1 MSNII
6 RQKQKETKKFNIW
19 KLQIKKLSALN
30 KTYKE
35 DNIRLQREN
44 YALSNQ
50 FGKLKTLM
58 IETEK
63 QNIFNQIEAQWAME
77 ELVKEND
84 NLKRLLL
91 INHDYTTDIDKKIQ
105 ELEEQERRAEK
116 KKFRMLKLKEEAEQ
130 RLRDSIALAEKK
142 KQEDLD

>member
-1 MSNII
+1 MRSCFIYSYD
-6 RQKQKETKKFNIW
+6 FV
-19 KLQIKKLSALN
+19 
-30 KTYKE
+30 
-35 DNIRLQREN
+35 
-44 YALSNQ
+44 
-50 FGKLKTLM
+50 
-58 IETEK
+58 
-63 QNIFNQIEAQWAME
+63 QWAME